1 MWFKVRFTGNS
12 SPVDYTEARFEIK
25 DGVLAIHYDDNAKWS
40 EYFAPHAWHQ
50 VTAEPTSADV
60 WFLET

>member
-1 MWFKVRFTGNS
+1 MWFKVRFTS
-12 SPVDYTEARFEIK
+12 KTTAEYTDARFEIK

-40 EYFAPHAWHQ
+40 EYYAPHAWQQ
-50 VTAEPTSADV
+50 VTAEPTTAQV